1 MLPPYS
7 RLARGLRVR
16 TAPGRLAHGKDHLG
30 SFREGQCRNRVV
42 SLPGIVAGYGE
53 LLTLECRPPSPRT
66 GVYNRLKHKEKT

>member
-42 SLPGIVAGYGE
+42 SLPGIVGRLWRASNA
-53 LLTLECRPPSPRT
+53 RMPSSLSAN
-66 GVYNRLKHKEKT
+66 GCI